1 LELED
6 LAKASLEGEEEECR
20 MLLIA
25 AEGTSS
31 RTGGSLLGT
40 RGSGAS
46 WDGGKRS
53 SGESSGEAG
62 PIAAIKSGE
71 G

>member
-1 LELED
+1 
-6 LAKASLEGEEEECR
+6 

-31 RTGGSLLGT
+31 RTGGSLLETMGV
-40 RGSGAS
+40 GES
-46 WDGGKRS
+46 WERGKRS

-62 PIAAIKSGE
+62 PMAAIKSAEKE